1 MQATAEQEVPMQATA
16 EHTQALA
23 HVLWL
28 GGTPCSGK
36 TSVAKWLVEH
46 YNAQLYHYDK
56 HERRHAA
63 NCLSDQHPEMSAYAA
78 MDMDT
83 RWVHRSVAEMVRATE
98 AAWRE
103 RFSMVIDD
111 LLALS
116 RAKPILAEGPGLL
129 PKSVA
134 PFLHRT
140 GQAVWLVPT
149 EAFKRATQPTRG
161 GAPANQTSNPGQA
174 YRNLIDLDL
183 QLAMNVKLRA
193 AELGLTVLEVD
204 GTKSVDAMA
213 AQVAD
218 HFGLAGTSV

>member
-1 MQATAEQEVPMQATA
+1 MQATAEQA
-16 EHTQALA
+16 QALA

-46 YNAQLYHYDK
+46 YAVQLYHYDK
-56 HERRHAA
+56 HERRHMAE
-63 NCLSDQHPEMSAYAA
+63 CIPEQQPEMSAYTA

-83 RWVHRSVAEMVRATE
+83 RWVHRPVAEMVRATE

-103 RFSMVIDD
+103 RFPMVIDD
-111 LLALS
+111 LRALPS
-116 RAKPILAEGPGLL
+116 TTPILAEGPGLL
-129 PKSVA
+129 PLVVA
-134 PFLHRT
+134 PFLQHVR
-140 GQAVWLVPT
+140 QAVWLVPT

-161 GAPANQTSNPGQA
+161 GAPANQTSNPEQA

-183 QLAMNVKLRA
+183 QLAMNVKRQA
-193 AELGLTVLEVD
+193 AELGLTVFEVD
-204 GTKSVDAMA
+204 GTKSIDAIA

-218 HFGLAGTSV
+218 RFGLALNPRS

>member
-1 MQATAEQEVPMQATA
+1 MQTTAEQ
-16 EHTQALA
+16 TQALA

-36 TSVAKWLVEH
+36 TSVARWLVEH
-46 YNAQLYHYDK
+46 YDVQLYHYDK
-56 HERRHAA
+56 HERRHMAD
-63 NCLSDQHPEMSAYAA
+63 CLPELQPEMSAYAA

-83 RWVHRSVAEMVRATE
+83 RWVHRPVAEMVRATE

-103 RFSMVIDD
+103 RFAMVIDD

-116 RAKPILAEGPGLL
+116 TTTPILAEGPGIL
-129 PKSVA
+129 PESVA
-134 PFLHRT
+134 PCLHRP

-161 GAPANQTSNPGQA
+161 GAPANQTSNPGRA
-174 YRNLIDLDL
+174 YCNLIDLDL
-183 QLAMNVKLRA
+183 QLAANVKRRA
-193 AELGLTVLEVD
+193 GVLGLTVLQVD
-204 GTKSVDAMA
+204 GTQAVDAIA

-218 HFGLAGTSV
+218 HFGLAPTRT